1 MGMDLILICFAALA
15 CLSSGL
21 VFSASFLQLKGRTET
36 IGALQFG
43 GALLLII
50 AAGAMGLVSLGRPE
64 MFLGALAHP
73 GTGIFFELI
82 GTLLLCFGAVCW
94 LIAFWRDSS
103 ETILKFFAVFAAAGA
118 VCLLFGVGRSFVMPW
133 RETLNS
139 WLVVPLFFI
148 FALEAAAFAY
158 AAAERAIDKEFQS
171 GNPALIFSL
180 VGALCLGG
188 YLMQIMYSSS
198 NDGKEAALSVLTG
211 EPAVVFWCG
220 VVVIG
225 LMVPAVLA
233 CRKLGKI
240 PFRNAAG
247 LLAAVI
253 GSASFQTILLVI
265 GTASWQFFK
274 R

>member
-43 GALLLII
+43 GALLLIT

-139 WLVVPLFFI
+139 WLVVPL
-148 FALEAAAFAY
+148 
-158 AAAERAIDKEFQS
+158 
-171 GNPALIFSL
+171 
-180 VGALCLGG
+180 
-188 YLMQIMYSSS
+188 
-198 NDGKEAALSVLTG
+198 
-211 EPAVVFWCG
+211 VFYFC
-220 VVVIG
+220 
-225 LMVPAVLA
+225 
-233 CRKLGKI
+233 
-240 PFRNAAG
+240 
-247 LLAAVI
+247 
-253 GSASFQTILLVI
+253 S
-265 GTASWQFFK
+265 
-274 R
+274 

>member
-36 IGALQFG
+36 IDALQFG
-43 GALLLII
+43 GALLLIT

-180 VGALCLGG
+180 VGAICLGG
-188 YLMQIMYSSS
+188 YLM
-198 NDGKEAALSVLTG
+198 
-211 EPAVVFWCG
+211 
-220 VVVIG
+220 
-225 LMVPAVLA
+225 
-233 CRKLGKI
+233 
-240 PFRNAAG
+240 
-247 LLAAVI
+247 
-253 GSASFQTILLVI
+253 
-265 GTASWQFFK
+265 
-274 R
+274 

>member
-43 GALLLII
+43 GALLLIT

-148 FALEAAAFAY
+148 FAAFAY